1 MSDKLKGRD
10 RLFALEYLTN
20 GHNATAAYQ
29 ATHPQAKRSTCG
41 VEGHK
46 RLKKPLIAAFIKQQ
60 MAEREQRLIMEAD
73 EALAGITLH
82 ARSDIRKL
90 FKGGKLLPIAEW
102 PNDIAHCVKAIKPG
116 QHGTTLV
123 LYDKL
128 DALKTMAINGG
139 KLRAEIKH
147 EHTFPH
153 LELLGDEPPE
163 GDDDDG
169 S

>member
-1 MSDKLKGRD
+1 MTGTLKGRD
-10 RLFALEYLTN
+10 RIFALEYLTN
-20 GHNATAAYQ
+20 GQNATEAYHK
-29 ATHPQAKRSTCG
+29 AHPQAKRSTCG

-46 RLKKPLIAAFIKQQ
+46 RLKKPRIAAFIKQQ
-60 MAEREQRLIMEAD
+60 LAEREQRLIMEAD

-82 ARSDIRKL
+82 ARADIRRL
-90 FKGGKLLPIAEW
+90 FKEGRLLPIADW
-102 PNDIAHCVKAIKPG
+102 PNDIAHCVKSIKPG

-139 KLRAEIKH
+139 KLRARIEH

-153 LELLGDEPPE
+153 LELLGDEPPPE
-163 GDDDDG
+163 GEDE
-169 S
+169 